1 MNSTAKILFVCCIT
15 ALLCIACNY
24 THAQTGSLQ
33 LALSPLPEFKD
44 SVQNVKL
51 SIYITKG
58 NNDGAKDYMVKD
70 TDVNKWSPAIL
81 IDDLIPGTYDIT
93 IDGVYP
99 IRHGISAYRY
109 CLNGVKIKDVVISA
123 GKATPATTTFP
134 GGSCKYYK
142 DFCDKRCPKCHKADK
157 VVPNV
162 FGELIMDPMKGPVD
176 KQNEFNL
183 IDRGDPTC
191 CEPVW
196 YCNRDHIMF

>member
-1 MNSTAKILFVCCIT
+1 MKIILKIILILCIT
-15 ALLCIACNY
+15 TILCIAGTH
-24 THAQTGSLQ
+24 THAQTGSLE
-33 LALSPLPEFKD
+33 LSLSLLPGFKD

-58 NNDGAKDYMVKD
+58 RNDEAKDYLVKYMD
-70 TDVNKWSPAIL
+70 IDKWSPVIT
-81 IDDLIPGTYDIT
+81 IDSIIPGTFDVT

-99 IRHGISAYRY
+99 IRHGIAAYRY
-109 CLNGVKIKDVVISA
+109 CLKGVRINGVVISA
-123 GKATPATTTFP
+123 GKATAATIAFP
-134 GGSCKYYK
+134 GGTCKYYK
-142 DFCDKRCPKCHKADK
+142 DFQDKRCPKCHKTDK

-162 FGELIMDPMKGPVD
+162 FGELIMDPMKGPED
-176 KQNEFNL
+176 HQNEYHL